1 MVAPWRTVHRVRL
14 TVRVHPGA
22 RRDDVGGRYGVAEP
36 PVLIVRVAAPAT
48 DGRAN
53 DRLIRVLAAEFGVS
67 RHAVTVVSGATSRT
81 KVIEVSGV
89 DPTRL
94 DSLLAR

>member
-1 MVAPWRTVHRVRL
+1 M

-22 RRDDVGGRYGVAEP
+22 RRDDVGGRYGSAEP

-53 DRLIRVLAAEFGVS
+53 DRLVRVLAAELGVS
-67 RHAVTVVSGATSRT
+67 RRAITVISGATSRT

-89 DPTRL
+89 DPARF
-94 DSLLAR
+94 DSLLSR

>member
-1 MVAPWRTVHRVRL
+1 MVLRWRTVHRVRL
-14 TVRVHPGA
+14 TVRVQPGA
-22 RRDDVGGRYGVAEP
+22 RRDAVGGRYGTAEP

-53 DRLIRVLAAEFGVS
+53 DRLIRVLAAELGVS

-89 DPTRL
+89 DPARC
-94 DSLLAR
+94 DGLLAR